1 MSRRDDLICFKHDE
15 IISICKEIKNL
26 DLDKVTTRKKV
37 ATLINKIIKITEQAK
52 EDGQHMEDRLQEYYG
67 AISDLG
73 FERDS
78 KKK

>member
-26 DLDKVTTRKKV
+26 DLDKATQRKKI

-52 EDGQHMEDRLQEYYG
+52 EDGQHMEDRLQEYYN
-67 AISDLG
+67 AIDDLG
-73 FERDS
+73 FDR
-78 KKK
+78 KKKK